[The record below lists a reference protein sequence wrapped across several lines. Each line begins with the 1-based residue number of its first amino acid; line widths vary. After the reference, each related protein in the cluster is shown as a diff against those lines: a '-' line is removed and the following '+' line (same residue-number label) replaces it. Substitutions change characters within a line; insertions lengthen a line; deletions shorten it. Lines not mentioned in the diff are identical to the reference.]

1 MVVRVTV
8 QRHRSRRSFKVL
20 SLPIVVGMMTVGL
33 MSNRIPRVFSTR
45 LDATT
50 GISAI
55 STDPWYQ
62 RYPYYPPYCAT
73 PDEMAAWSVP
83 PLSNDQSVLRV
94 TGETRL
100 LHVTAVA
107 RHGARTPYTP
117 YLNCWE
123 DYATNPET
131 AVWDCALH
139 TYLSTP
145 PTDDNVQD
153 LPMFLLEKRYDALH
167 EPMSNY
173 LNGTCQVGQLLEP
186 GYEQELRNGQF
197 LRSAYVY
204 TEGTFD
210 HDKRMRLLGVGSQAN
225 GNVWDHVHYR
235 VDDESR
241 TTQSGQVILQ
251 GLFGPE
257 MTAYFAQH
265 QSLPVIPLHTA
276 DYNRDVLEPNEDV
289 CPRLTEIRT
298 RNEASSEYKA
308 YNQSD
313 EAVLLRR
320 FQQQVLRIPDRSR
333 DMDAIDCLMTTM
345 CTDRP
350 LPDAVND
357 YRPAATAELQNK
369 TAWSEEYGHDLLQRL
384 YEFETK
390 LFVLNAIAENAE
402 YSKLGMSFLWDEI
415 MTKLNAHV
423 RRNNRSVNHNNN
435 GSDDS
440 SFPHE
445 KLLLIAGH
453 DTTIIPLLA
462 TLGVWNDTTWPTYA
476 SMILLELHQLNI
488 DGKTSRKVF
497 RSDYAFRLIY
507 NGAVITPQIP
517 KCPLDLELC
526 DISILQELV
535 VTSGDCARQHAATV
549 PYRDAVTRTRE
560 IVSSPQGFIYLLLLV
575 SGSAVAGG
583 VAVFVYLSH
592 STLPHKQ
599 ARYLRPHQR
608 RPSYGDEG
616 SSYNESGNGYHDNS
630 EDPSEKSLT

>member
-1 MVVRVTV
+1 MVVRVALRV
-8 QRHRSRRSFKVL
+8 RHRNRSRGSFQVL
-20 SLPIVVGMMTVGL
+20 VRPVVVGMMVGL
-33 MSNRIPRVFSTR
+33 MSLGIPLAVSTHV
-45 LDATT
+45 DATT
-50 GISAI
+50 GISA
-55 STDPWYQ
+55 TDHWYQ

-83 PLSNDQSVLRV
+83 PLSSDQSVLRV

-117 YLNCWE
+117 SLNCWE

-131 AVWDCALH
+131 AVWNCALH

-145 PTDDNVQD
+145 PSTANNIQD
-153 LPMFLLEKRYDALH
+153 SPLFLLEKRYDALH

-197 LRSAYVY
+197 LRDAYVY

-225 GNVWDHVHYR
+225 GNVWDYVHYR

-257 MTAYFAQH
+257 MTAHFVQH

-289 CPRLTEIRT
+289 CPHLTEIRT
-298 RNEASSEYKA
+298 RNEASPEYKA
-308 YNQSD
+308 YNQSND
-313 EAVLLRR
+313 AVLLRH
-320 FQQQVLRIPDRSR
+320 FQKQVLRIPDRSR

-350 LPDAVND
+350 LPEAVND
-357 YRPAATAELQNK
+357 YRPAATAQQNE

-384 YEFETK
+384 YDFETK
-390 LFVLNAIAENAE
+390 LYVLNAKAENAE
-402 YSKLGMSFLWDEI
+402 YSKLGMSFLWNEI

-423 RRNNRSVNHNNN
+423 RRNDHSVSHNYDDN
-435 GSDDS
+435 DDS
-440 SFPHE
+440 GAAHE

-488 DGKTSRKVF
+488 DGKTSRKIF

-507 NGAVITPQIP
+507 NGAVITSQIP
-517 KCPLDLELC
+517 KCPFDLELC
-526 DISILQELV
+526 DLSVLQELV
-535 VTSGDCARQHAATV
+535 ITTGDCTGQHAATV
-549 PYRDAVTRTRE
+549 PYQDAVTRTRE

-592 STLPHKQ
+592 GTLPDKQ
-599 ARYLRPHQR
+599 SRYLRTQQ
-608 RPSYGDEG
+608 RPSYEDEG
-616 SSYNESGNGYHDNS
+616 SLYNESGNGYHDDS
-630 EDPSEKSLT
+630 EDPSEQSLT